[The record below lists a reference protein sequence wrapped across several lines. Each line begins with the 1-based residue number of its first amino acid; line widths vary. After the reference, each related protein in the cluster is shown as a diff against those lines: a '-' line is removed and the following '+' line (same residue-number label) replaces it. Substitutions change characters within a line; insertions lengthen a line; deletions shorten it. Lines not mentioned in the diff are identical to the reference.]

1 MDTGQGSKSRPAA
14 SPPLARQGEHSAHR
28 PGSRSGAARPDRH
41 VTIHYGGRAI
51 AKEQAHSEISNFVS
65 EIFKE
70 ELSYR
75 VQARKFLW
83 EFFD

>member
-1 MDTGQGSKSRPAA
+1 MDTGQGSNPRPSASSPSLRQGGHPAHARRSLPQASRPEK
-14 SPPLARQGEHSAHR
+14 R
-28 PGSRSGAARPDRH
+28 
-41 VTIHYGGRAI
+41 VTVHYGGRAI
-51 AKEQAHSEISNFVS
+51 AKEEVHSEISNFVS

-70 ELSYR
+70 ELSYK